1 MQSFVALLL
10 CESVDRSTFCVK
22 HVTVSYENVFCQ
34 HFYNPIILLTLLTLL
49 NTIEIITICSNIP
62 HFQLVIVCSY

>member
-22 HVTVSYENVFCQ
+22 HVSVSYENVF
-34 HFYNPIILLTLLTLL
+34 LSTLLQPH
-49 NTIEIITICSNIP
+49 NTANIAN
-62 HFQLVIVCSY
+62 IAKYN